1 MASSAPSVY
10 SSTDYPGASSSVNV
24 EYRCSSRTPSTSS
37 PVHGRWT
44 ASPPETGPGR
54 GGGHALAADV
64 AHDEAQARRVRR
76 VREAFVQIAADF
88 AGHVDACPDPRARRF
103 GKGAGQHGL
112 LDFSGDGEFVAQP
125 LLGGA
130 VHEVAEG
137 APQGHA
143 DPLEG
148 VQHPAHL
155 VGERRTRE
163 RRVQIA
169 FAEPVD
175 GGGQGAQGTERA
187 RGDHPCQQHDE
198 QGPEDRHQQER
209 QGQSVRR
216 VAQFAAGDEQ
226 AEMPALFPQGRV
238 GQRGGAV
245 PRQRPR
251 QAVAVEDRPELHHAR
266 AAVED
271 GLFQT
276 GQLRRAA
283 QAGFVGKALRAFPR
297 RLSGGKMMYCPCS
310 VDEEGRCVGEPR
322 QFVQRVPYPR
332 HDQHEPGPA
341 VLRIAGQGFGVE
353 HGGVRSVFGKAVEQA
368 PPAGRFS
375 GGRDERSQV
384 FQFLPIDRAVVG
396 AEQPRFAPVSR
407 RDAEHGKIRD
417 ERARDA
423 SLSGYSGKRLLKPL
437 PAKTLRT
444 CGRRALTRME
454 PPSGAS
460 CFPMLRRPRRPNELT

>member
-10 SSTDYPGASSSVNV
+10 SSTDCPGASSSVNV

-37 PVHGRWT
+37 PVHGRGT

-54 GGGHALAADV
+54 GGGYALAADV
-64 AHDEAQARRVRR
+64 AHDEAQARR

-88 AGHVDACPDPRARRF
+88 AGHVDACPEPRARRF

-125 LLGGA
+125 LLGGGA

-163 RRVQIA
+163 RRVQSA

-187 RGDHPCQQHDE
+187 RGGHPCQQHDE
-198 QGPEDRHQQER
+198 QGSEDRHQQER

-271 GLFQT
+271 GLPDWPASSRRS
-276 GQLRRAA
+276 GGLRRKGS
-283 QAGFVGKALRAFPR
+283 AGLPETPVR
-297 RLSGGKMMYCPCS
+297 RK
-310 VDEEGRCVGEPR
+310 D
-322 QFVQRVPYPR
+322 
-332 HDQHEPGPA
+332 D
-341 VLRIAGQGFGVE
+341 VLP
-353 HGGVRSVFGKAVEQA
+353 VF
-368 PPAGRFS
+368 
-375 GGRDERSQV
+375 
-384 FQFLPIDRAVVG
+384 
-396 AEQPRFAPVSR
+396 
-407 RDAEHGKIRD
+407 
-417 ERARDA
+417 
-423 SLSGYSGKRLLKPL
+423 
-437 PAKTLRT
+437 
-444 CGRRALTRME
+444 C
-454 PPSGAS
+454 
-460 CFPMLRRPRRPNELT
+460 